1 MTITTQLMVPVNH
14 IISHCN
20 LSGIFM
26 LLVVEIVL
34 LFVQIAASSELFNAL
49 LLFALAAFVAGLP
62 CYYVDA
68 HADEH

>member
-1 MTITTQLMVPVNH
+1 
-14 IISHCN
+14 
-20 LSGIFM
+20 M